1 MHGCVRLCLAVQGYA
16 WLYMGGLDLYGCGL
30 AFAVVHQGSTNCT
43 VLDLPLFCVELLWRI
58 YGNFTQNIIHV

>member
-1 MHGCVRLCLAVQGYA
+1 MAVHR
-16 WLYMGGLDLYGCGL
+16 WSRPYGCGL

-58 YGNFTQNIIHV
+58 YGNLTQNIIHV

>member
-1 MHGCVRLCLAVQGYA
+1 MAVFGCARLCMAVHG
-16 WLYMGGLDLYGCGL
+16 WSRPYGCGL
-30 AFAVVHQGSTNCT
+30 AFIVVHQGSTNCT